1 LKEKIV
7 SGCVDCHMPVQ
18 ASNLIISNSNGKQ
31 TRAMV
36 RSHWIKVYG
45 D

>member
-1 LKEKIV
+1 
-7 SGCVDCHMPVQ
+7 MPVQ

-36 RSHWIKVYG
+36 RSHWIKIYYDSKKQSFDRALG
-45 D
+45 K